1 MNAVS
6 LNPQISSMAGSTP
19 IQTTFRTVPY
29 GEHTLSIGNLQEGE
43 QPLQPTHNKQKTL
56 QEYSVSVV
64 HAPITTA
71 LG

>member
-19 IQTTFRTVPY
+19 IQTISQSVPY
-29 GEHTLSIGNLQEGE
+29 NDHDLSIGNKPTLE

-56 QEYSVSVV
+56 PEYSISIV
-64 HAPITTA
+64 HAPITTD